1 MAGQKCPICK
11 TGTLERKSLDFET
24 RIDDGRGVT
33 RQLRVPGVLADVCLN
48 CDEAFYDPDSQ
59 KRIVAG
65 QRQTLGLLSAAQIR
79 ELRGVRTQAEM
90 CELLG
95 IGEKTYS
102 RWESEDHFQSEA
114 FDRFLRMLM
123 MSQSSWELL
132 EVIAKLKRE
141 GQSRSFGAST

>member
-1 MAGQKCPICK
+1 MTGVAAMAEPNCPIC
-11 TGTLERKSLDFET
+11 GREALERKSLDFET
-24 RIDDGRGVT
+24 QIEVGRGVT
-33 RQLRVPGVLADVCLN
+33 RQLRVPGVLAEICFN
-48 CDEAFYDPDSQ
+48 CGEAFYAPESQ

-79 ELRGVRTQAEM
+79 ELRGKRTQAEL

-123 MSQSSWELL
+123 MSQSNWELL
-132 EVIAKLKRE
+132 EEIARSKR
-141 GQSRSFGAST
+141 SLMV